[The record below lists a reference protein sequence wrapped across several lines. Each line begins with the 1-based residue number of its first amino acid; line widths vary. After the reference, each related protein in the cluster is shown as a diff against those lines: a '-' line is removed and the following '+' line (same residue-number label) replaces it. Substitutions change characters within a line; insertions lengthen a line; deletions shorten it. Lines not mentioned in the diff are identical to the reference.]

1 MVNET
6 IVHLF
11 DQYGYLIFYFAFS
24 LGPFGIPVPNEV
36 TMLTGGM
43 LADNGNL
50 NPWILYAVILFG
62 LLTAV
67 NIGYLAGKV
76 FGQRI
81 HVCLQ
86 KSKASHQ
93 LKVVEFLFKKYGDI
107 AMCVGIL
114 FPVVRY
120 VVPVFAGLNGVT
132 YKKFALFSYSS
143 SIIWTALFFIL
154 GKIFREQLTNALSIM
169 DGKLIVIVVVIP
181 VLMVVMGKRQKRKEL
196 SIIKGRKIPN
206 SY

>member
-11 DQYGYLIFYFAFS
+11 EQYGYWIFYFAFS
-24 LGPFGIPVPNEV
+24 LGPFGIPIPNEV

-43 LADNGNL
+43 LADNGTL
-50 NPWILYAVILFG
+50 NPWLLYTAILLG

-76 FGQRI
+76 FGPRT
-81 HVCLQ
+81 HECLQ

-93 LKVVEFLFKKYGDI
+93 LKKVEFLFKKYGDI
-107 AMCVGIL
+107 AMYVGIL

-120 VVPVFAGLNGVT
+120 IVPVFAGLNGVK
-132 YKKFALFSYSS
+132 YKKFALLSYSS

-154 GKIFREQLTNALSIM
+154 GKIFREQLTFALSMI
-169 DGKLIVIVVVIP
+169 DVKLLSIVVVIT

-196 SIIKGRKIPN
+196 SIIKGR
-206 SY
+206 